1 MFRRKPY
8 LSLVLVFVFVSLLAV
23 ICWGMVPLSTVDARV
38 LLIGNLILFLVS
50 SWSYQVN
57 VKALYHQNLQV
68 FLRKVYGSLFLKLI
82 LLSVVALTYIAIQ
95 KKDINKPALF
105 TCFGLYFIYSFM
117 EVRLVMQQRK
127 QPNA

>member
-1 MFRRKPY
+1 MFRSKPY
-8 LSLVLVFVFVSLLAV
+8 LSLVLVFILVSL
-23 ICWGMVPLSTVDARV
+23 ICIALWLLVPLPTIDARV

-57 VKALYHQNLQV
+57 VKALYHQNLQY

-82 LLSVVALTYIAIQ
+82 VLGAVAMTYIAIE
-95 KKDINKPALF
+95 KKNINKPALF
-105 TCFGLYFIYSFM
+105 SCFALYFIYSFM

-127 QPNA
+127 QPNV